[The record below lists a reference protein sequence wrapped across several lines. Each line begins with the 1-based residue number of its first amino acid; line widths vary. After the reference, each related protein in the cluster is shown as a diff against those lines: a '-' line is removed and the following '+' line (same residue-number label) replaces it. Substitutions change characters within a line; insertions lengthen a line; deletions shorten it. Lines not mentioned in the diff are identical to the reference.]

1 MTMTIKAF
9 AVSEDVL
16 EKFKYLCEHMNVD
29 KNECLQII
37 TEYYY
42 ELVNKCVSDVLDGV
56 NDTNEESEHSVEL
69 SVILDELAI
78 NALMSMTKNKD
89 IDEFINELII
99 DQYVVENKLTNT
111 DVSRQS
117 HYMSQSIQPIEYMMA
132 VMTPEQFV
140 GYLWGN
146 VIKYDSRW
154 GKKNG
159 VEDLNKSEVYR
170 KWLVEFLNTG
180 KITVSK

>member
-1 MTMTIKAF
+1 MIMKMFDI
-9 AVSEDVL
+9 SDDVL
-16 EKFKYLCEHMNVD
+16 EKLEYLCEHMSVD
-29 KNECLQII
+29 ENECLRII

-42 ELVNKCVSDVLDGV
+42 ELKKKSTSDMLD
-56 NDTNEESEHSVEL
+56 NEINNEDEESEVAVEL

-78 NALMSMTKNKD
+78 NALLNMTKNKD
-89 IDEFINELII
+89 IDEFIETLIYN
-99 DQYVVENKLTNT
+99 QFVVENKLTNT

-117 HYMSQSIQPIEYMMA
+117 HYASQSIQPIEYMMA

-170 KWLVEFLNTG
+170 NWLVEFLNTG
-180 KITVSK
+180 KITVNK

>member
-1 MTMTIKAF
+1 MKTF
-9 AVSEDVL
+9 AVSDDTM
-16 EKFKYLCEHMNVD
+16 EKMIDLCEHMRVD
-29 KNECLQII
+29 RDECLQII

-42 ELVNKCVSDVLDGV
+42 EHVNKFVSDVLDGV
-56 NDTNEESEHSVEL
+56 IDTNEESEQPVEL

-89 IDEFINELII
+89 IDEFIKKLII
-99 DQYVVENKLTNT
+99 DQYVVENKLTNI

-117 HYMSQSIQPIEYMMA
+117 HYASQSIQPIEYMMA

-170 KWLVEFLNTG
+170 NWLVEFLNTG

>member
-1 MTMTIKAF
+1 MIMKTFDI
-9 AVSEDVL
+9 SDDVL
-16 EKFKYLCEHMNVD
+16 EKLEYLCEHMSVD
-29 KNECLQII
+29 ENECLRII

-42 ELVNKCVSDVLDGV
+42 ELKKKSTSDMLD
-56 NDTNEESEHSVEL
+56 NEINNEDEESEVAVEL

-78 NALMSMTKNKD
+78 NALLNMTKNKD
-89 IDEFINELII
+89 IDEFIETLIYN
-99 DQYVVENKLTNT
+99 QFVVENKLTNT

-117 HYMSQSIQPIEYMMA
+117 HYASQSIQPIEYMMA

-170 KWLVEFLNTG
+170 NWLVEFLNTG
-180 KITVSK
+180 KITVNK

>member
-1 MTMTIKAF
+1 MIMKTFDI
-9 AVSEDVL
+9 SDDVL
-16 EKFKYLCEHMNVD
+16 EKLEYLCEHMSVD
-29 KNECLQII
+29 ENECLRII

-42 ELVNKCVSDVLDGV
+42 ELKKKSTSDMLD
-56 NDTNEESEHSVEL
+56 NEINNEDEESEVAVEL

-78 NALMSMTKNKD
+78 NALLNMTKNKD
-89 IDEFINELII
+89 IDEFIETLIYN
-99 DQYVVENKLTNT
+99 QFVVENKLTNT

-117 HYMSQSIQPIEYMMA
+117 HYASQSIQPIEYMMA

-170 KWLVEFLNTG
+170 NWLVEFLNTG

>member
-1 MTMTIKAF
+1 MKTFDI
-9 AVSEDVL
+9 SDDVL
-16 EKFKYLCEHMNVD
+16 EKLEYLCEHMSVD
-29 KNECLQII
+29 ENECLRII

-42 ELVNKCVSDVLDGV
+42 ELKKKSTSDMLD
-56 NDTNEESEHSVEL
+56 NEINNEDEESEVAVEL

-78 NALMSMTKNKD
+78 NALLNMTKNKD
-89 IDEFINELII
+89 IDEFIETLIYN
-99 DQYVVENKLTNT
+99 QFVVENKLTNT

-117 HYMSQSIQPIEYMMA
+117 HYASQSIQPIEYMMA

-170 KWLVEFLNTG
+170 NWLVEFLNTG
-180 KITVSK
+180 KITVNK